1 MISEKLWTDEQYKND
16 LVLFSDWTTKEI
28 TSMMAAGVEAIYCPA
43 VKGNCKGHGCT
54 MFMIDRRRTD
64 PRYIE
69 ALCTFAGT
77 RTLMMIYAE
86 PEDWNPEDV

>member
-1 MISEKLWTDEQYKND
+1 MISEKLWTDEMYKADMETFN
-16 LVLFSDWTTKEI
+16 DWTTKEI
-28 TSMMAAGVEAIYCPA
+28 TSMMAAGVEALYCPA
-43 VKGNCKGHGCT
+43 VRDNCKGNGCA
-54 MFMIDRRRTD
+54 MFAIDRRRGD

-86 PEDWNPEDV
+86 PKDWNPEDV